1 MWSPSRPTS
10 SPPQPPGQR
19 PGSALMHGGALP
31 MVSNPPYNERS
42 TYIGRSLLI
51 KGEVSGS
58 EPIHIEG
65 RVEGAI
71 SLPGS
76 HLSIG
81 RDGMVMSTVQ
91 AGEVIVRGTVHG
103 KLTASDRVEIHSG
116 GSLMGDVAAG
126 RISIEDGAYFQGS
139 IDMRRPDPKAHL
151 GINSDKVNAEKRL
164 SPVDEP
170 QQLQALTTR

>member
-10 SPPQPPGQR
+10 NPPQPSVQKPGTA
-19 PGSALMHGGALP
+19 PMHGGALP
-31 MVSNPPYNERS
+31 IAGNTPYNEPS
-42 TYIGRSLLI
+42 TYIGKSLLI
-51 KGEVSGS
+51 MGEVSGS

-65 RVEGAI
+65 RVEGVI

-76 HLSIG
+76 HISIG
-81 RDGMVMSTVQ
+81 RDGMVLSTVQ
-91 AGEVIVRGTVHG
+91 AGEVVVRGTLRG

-116 GSLMGDVAAG
+116 GSLIGDVAAA

-151 GINSDKVNAEKRL
+151 EINSNKVSAEKRP
-164 SPVDEP
+164 SAADEP
-170 QQLQALTTR
+170 QQLQVLSPS